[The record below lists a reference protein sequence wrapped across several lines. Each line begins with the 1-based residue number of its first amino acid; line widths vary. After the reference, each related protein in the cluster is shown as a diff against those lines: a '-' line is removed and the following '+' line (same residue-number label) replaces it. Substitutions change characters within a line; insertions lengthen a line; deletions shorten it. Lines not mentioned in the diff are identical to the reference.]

1 MADAGVAV
9 ATLVRGAR
17 LDDAAAMATIWNHE
31 VQHAWT
37 TTDTEPRSLAAQR
50 AWLAAHDAAHSV
62 IVAVS
67 ETDPSDVLGY
77 AALAPYRPKPAF
89 RGAVEDSVYVRRD
102 VRGQRIGDL
111 LLGRLVER
119 ARLAGHHT
127 VLARI
132 VGDNV
137 ASLRLH
143 ERHGFTRAGLERQ
156 TAFKLGRHLDVAL
169 LQLLL

>member
-1 MADAGVAV
+1 MADIGLGGA
-9 ATLVRGAR
+9 LVRPAR
-17 LDDAAAMATIWNHE
+17 AADAQAMTAIWNPE
-31 VQHAWT
+31 VEHAWT
-37 TTDTEPRSLAAQR
+37 TTDTEPRTVAAQR
-50 AWLAAHDAAHSV
+50 AWLAGHDVAHPV

-67 ETDPSDVLGY
+67 DTDESDVLGY

-111 LLGRLVER
+111 LLAHLLDLAR
-119 ARLAGHHT
+119 AAGHHT

-132 VGDNV
+132 VSDNV
-137 ASLRLH
+137 PSIRLH
-143 ERHGFTRAGLERQ
+143 ERHGFTRVGLERQ

-169 LQLLL
+169 LQVVF